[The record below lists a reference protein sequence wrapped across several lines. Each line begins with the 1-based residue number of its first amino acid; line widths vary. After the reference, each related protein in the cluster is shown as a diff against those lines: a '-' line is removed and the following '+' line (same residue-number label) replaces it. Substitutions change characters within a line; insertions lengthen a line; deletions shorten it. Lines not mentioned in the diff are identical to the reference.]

1 MKDRRPGDW
10 GGGPGTAMDEH
21 QPDKRT
27 AILNASLILFT
38 ERGFHGTP
46 TSMIARE
53 AGIATGTL
61 FHYFKTKEELITALY
76 LSVKKEAGA
85 VLRSGAGEGGDW
97 EERLDGAGRAYI
109 EWGLENPEKV
119 RFMQQFCYS
128 PFVSKET
135 HEEGISHFLF
145 FYDLIAEG
153 IRAGRIKDYPPVLVL
168 STISQGFVATI
179 LRASAEPDPEKQ
191 KEMVAMSTDLIMH
204 GIFR

>member
-1 MKDRRPGDW
+1 M
-10 GGGPGTAMDEH
+10 EESH
-21 QPDKRT
+21 SDKRT
-27 AILNASLILFT
+27 AILSASLTLFT

-85 VLRSGAGEGGDW
+85 VLKAGADGGRDW
-97 EERLDGAGRAYI
+97 EEKLDRAGRAYI

-153 IRAGRIKDYPPVLVL
+153 IRAGSIKDCPPVLVL

-179 LRASAEPDPEKQ
+179 LRVAAEPDPGRR
-191 KEMVAMSTDLIMH
+191 KEMLEMSTDLIMH

>member
-1 MKDRRPGDW
+1 M
-10 GGGPGTAMDEH
+10 EESH
-21 QPDKRT
+21 SDKRT
-27 AILNASLILFT
+27 AILSASLTLFT

-85 VLRSGAGEGGDW
+85 VLKAGADGGRDW
-97 EERLDGAGRAYI
+97 EEKLDRAGRAYI

-153 IRAGRIKDYPPVLVL
+153 IRAGRIKDCPPVLVL

-179 LRASAEPDPEKQ
+179 LRVAAEPDPGRR
-191 KEMVAMSTDLIMH
+191 KEMLEMSTDLIMH